1 MPVPA
6 VARTCR
12 HSVSQS
18 KVTKLVTSVY
28 GLHQSW
34 SLQLQGTQPH
44 APIKATQEGSAT
56 LDGHRARTNSD
67 ASEGHTG

>member
-1 MPVPA
+1 MPA
-6 VARTCR
+6 VARTYR

-18 KVTKLVTSVY
+18 KVIKLVTSVY